1 MPALLTHLVL
11 KADHLSSFLRLLKSD
26 PTAGF
31 NVKSIEFPLE
41 VNRRESVLEV
51 VPIPAVYCA
60 RVEHPSLDNLDPK
73 FKRIMV
79 KLKQTSVDNAVKLPF
94 QTLIEGLSNSRSSLK
109 HLDCFGLGLAENAGG
124 EDPADFSSL
133 TVLESICI
141 DSQVVFTWSEYFKVT
156 FPPKLQC
163 LQLYNNDTLLAGSF
177 TPENAISAFL
187 LNHKLNPGFEL
198 KTYREIVARNMEGS
212 YRAPPMQEMNRKS
225 WQRCRNELVKE
236 CRDLKVKLTLME
248 LEE

>member
-1 MPALLTHLVL
+1 MAI
-11 KADHLSSFLRLLKSD
+11 LSKDVSS
-26 PTAGF
+26 PGF
-31 NVKSIEFPLE
+31 NRLPRDVCELLSAFIL
-41 VNRRESVLEV
+41 S
-51 VPIPAVYCA
+51 
-60 RVEHPSLDNLDPK
+60 
-73 FKRIMV
+73 
-79 KLKQTSVDNAVKLPF
+79 DNAVKLPF

-236 CRDLKVKLTLME
+236 CRDLKFKLTLME